1 MQIGDLVELSA
12 AGKKAKQNNGCYN
25 QYGIIMKIEKQHN
38 QNHPYKIQWFRKDGS
53 THRCPMA
60 RYEIKKLRGKK

>member
-1 MQIGDLVELSA
+1 MQVGDLVELSA
-12 AGKKAKQNNGCYN
+12 AGSKAKQNEMCWGLW
-25 QYGIIMKIEKQHN
+25 GMIMKIDKIS

-53 THRCPMA
+53 THRCPMG

>member
-1 MQIGDLVELSA
+1 MQVGDLVELSA
-12 AGKKAKQNNGCYN
+12 AGNKAKQNDACYD
-25 QYGIIMKIEKQHN
+25 QYGIIMKIDKIS

>member
-12 AGKKAKQNNGCYN
+12 AGSKAKQNSEV
-25 QYGIIMKIEKQHN
+25 YGWFGVIVDIEGHC
-38 QNHPYKIQWFRKDGS
+38 HPYKINWFNPDGS
-53 THRCPMA
+53 IKSVPMA